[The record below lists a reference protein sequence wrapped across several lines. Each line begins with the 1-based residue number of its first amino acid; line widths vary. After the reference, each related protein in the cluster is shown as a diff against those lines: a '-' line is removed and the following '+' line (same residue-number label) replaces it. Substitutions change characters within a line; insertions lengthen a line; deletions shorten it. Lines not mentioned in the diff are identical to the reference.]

1 MFIAIQNVG
10 FSVGNI
16 SYYIDTRL
24 KVTIKT
30 DEEQKRITKL
40 RIERVMNNLLKYF

>member
-10 FSVGNI
+10 FSVVNI
-16 SYYIDTRL
+16 SYYIDTHL

-30 DEEQKRITKL
+30 DEEQKRITK
-40 RIERVMNNLLKYF
+40 KYIKKMLVNK